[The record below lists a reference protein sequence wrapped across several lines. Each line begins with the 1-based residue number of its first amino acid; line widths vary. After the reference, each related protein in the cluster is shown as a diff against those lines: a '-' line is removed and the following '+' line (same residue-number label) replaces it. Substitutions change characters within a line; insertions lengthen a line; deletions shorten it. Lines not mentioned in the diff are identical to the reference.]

1 MAEKTEA
8 PKPAKEKKDKPAE
21 PKKADAPA
29 PAAEKPEGAD
39 GAKSNKKINKM
50 NAAEVQAKIEDIKS
64 KQGGLR
70 SQYARQLLHKKDLL
84 KG

>member
-21 PKKADAPA
+21 PKKAEAAAAP
-29 PAAEKPEGAD
+29 EKPEGGEA
-39 GAKSNKKINKM
+39 ARSKKINKM
-50 NAAEVQAKIEDIKS
+50 TLDEVQAKLEDIRS

-70 SQYARQLLHKKDLL
+70 SRYARQLLQKRDLL

>member
-8 PKPAKEKKDKPAE
+8 PKPAPEKKDKPAE
-21 PKKADAPA
+21 PKKAAAPAPAA
-29 PAAEKPEGAD
+29 PAAEKPE

-50 NAAEVQAKIEDIKS
+50 TAAEVQAKIEDIKS